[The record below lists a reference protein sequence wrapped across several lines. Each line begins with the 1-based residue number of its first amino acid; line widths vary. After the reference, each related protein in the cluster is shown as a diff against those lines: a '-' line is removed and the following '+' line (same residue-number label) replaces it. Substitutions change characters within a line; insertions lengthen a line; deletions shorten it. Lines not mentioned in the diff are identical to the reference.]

1 MIDQVNSQFTFV
13 VKKTNE
19 LSEEEIDEINKLF
32 NEIFNINSK
41 TLRTKEEFRKKFLN
55 NFLKFSFHS
64 LMKLNNEIVGCYH
77 VIPY

>member
-32 NEIFNINSK
+32 K
-41 TLRTKEEFRKKFLN
+41 T
-55 NFLKFSFHS
+55 H
-64 LMKLNNEIVGCYH
+64 I
-77 VIPY
+77 